1 MCVPVEASG
10 CVDILRVGQQA
21 AHHCLPRSRHG
32 VGPVLCVV
40 KHGFVRAGDSLVPP
54 RSPGERWWHSACL
67 PRFSKAMPCRGRAPS
82 GAQPHPNCHRPCW
95 RSGLMAA
102 LHSPVAPACLTWTP
116 VPFCCSVTGHH
127 CWHDRQPRHG
137 EHQECSPQSAVTKA
151 QQYASALS

>member
-54 RSPGERWWHSACL
+54 RSPGERWWHSAFLDSAKLCPAGGARL
-67 PRFSKAMPCRGRAPS
+67 PGPS
-82 GAQPHPNCHRPCW
+82 P
-95 RSGLMAA
+95 
-102 LHSPVAPACLTWTP
+102 TP
-116 VPFCCSVTGHH
+116 TATAHA
-127 CWHDRQPRHG
+127 G
-137 EHQECSPQSAVTKA
+137 EAG
-151 QQYASALS
+151 